1 MCCNVVLLY
10 KEVMTIADKTIN
22 FKVDEDFYRT
32 IKIKIATVDKT
43 LKNYIIELIE
53 KDLKKD
59 E

>member
-1 MCCNVVLLY
+1 
-10 KEVMTIADKTIN
+10 MTIADKTIN